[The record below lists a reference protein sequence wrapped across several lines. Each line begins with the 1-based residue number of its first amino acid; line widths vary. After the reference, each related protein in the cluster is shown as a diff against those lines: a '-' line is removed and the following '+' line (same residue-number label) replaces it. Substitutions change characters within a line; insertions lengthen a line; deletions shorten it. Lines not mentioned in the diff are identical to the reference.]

1 MENVFMRLDCF
12 TLRKSVRSIL
22 SVSVFVG
29 LVALFA
35 SCQSSTSP
43 KAAPSGPEKRVFSYT
58 DTAVILADSVSWT
71 RGTDTGAAEV
81 SGTKEKRIQLTL
93 PSPLGSSSVTLNVWT
108 LGIRTAVAECKAA
121 TESGLTPVKGFV
133 RDSLTL
139 VVIGRL
145 YGLHKID
152 PVVYPYTRAGLIKA
166 YARDLVEGAVTG
178 FPGNRPHGM
187 DSAAVVKA
195 AILYQTA
202 KKQAFVS
209 IFSSG
214 ATFLGLDSSIVHVQ
228 ILKLIGNEIPKT
240 DSLILFPLPP
250 VRVKTAISLE
260 HDTLVNRG
268 AKIGVKGEFEADLSK
283 GIAYIEVAFLDS
295 NGVFDSGVTVAN
307 LPQPGGAAQC
317 ILDQKL
323 YIRADSA
330 RLGRHTVVVK
340 ASDASKK
347 YFATSSKTFLV
358 LPAPPAPDLAG
369 PSIELVAP
377 GKLAIQVGSDTSSYV
392 IKAKVAD
399 TSGIATV
406 LIGDTA
412 AKLADGVWSRTVQLP
427 IPGRTEVFEIK
438 STDSTGNESKTS
450 VFITR
455 KSLDGAKGPS
465 VTLLNSASSLSLPFE
480 QKTVVLTWLVTDTAG
495 LKSVDLNRVDLQSSS
510 DTFSREVTI
519 PATGDSVEFRLF
531 AINKNLV
538 GTEKSVKVVRAKDQI
553 APVVG
558 IDSASWLAA
567 GVLNGDTLVVP
578 TSSTSVS
585 LKWKATDNHYV
596 SALTLDGDTLTK
608 GSDGLYTWE
617 IKSLAAGLTKAT
629 IIAADSIGNKS
640 IVYAKLMRMDRVTLN
655 FSLDSVFI
663 DSGYAKVISTTPGA
677 IVEYSLDGSTWT
689 AVPEKGIRLTGSS
702 AIQFRGRAPGFT
714 DVSVT
719 KNYVVKITPPP
730 EAKGAVWNEFNWD
743 DKLIV
748 WQ

>member
-43 KAAPSGPEKRVFSYT
+43 KPAPSGPEKRVLSYK

-71 RGTDTGAAEV
+71 RGTDTGAATTVVNTE
-81 SGTKEKRIQLTL
+81 TKLRRVELTL
-93 PSPLGSSSVTLNVWT
+93 PSPLGSSIVTLNVWT
-108 LGIRTAVAECKAA
+108 LGIRTAVADFKADDG
-121 TESGLTPVKGFV
+121 SGLKSVKSYFV

-152 PVVYPYTRAGLIKA
+152 SVVYPYTRAGLIKA

-209 IFSSG
+209 MFSSG

-250 VRVKTAISLE
+250 VRIKTAISLE

-295 NGVFDSGVTVAN
+295 IGVFDSGVTVAN

-406 LIGDTA
+406 HIGDTA

-495 LKSVDLNRVDLQSSS
+495 LKAW
-510 DTFSREVTI
+510 I
-519 PATGDSVEFRLF
+519 
-531 AINKNLV
+531 
-538 GTEKSVKVVRAKDQI
+538 
-553 APVVG
+553 
-558 IDSASWLAA
+558 
-567 GVLNGDTLVVP
+567 
-578 TSSTSVS
+578 
-585 LKWKATDNHYV
+585 
-596 SALTLDGDTLTK
+596 
-608 GSDGLYTWE
+608 
-617 IKSLAAGLTKAT
+617 
-629 IIAADSIGNKS
+629 
-640 IVYAKLMRMDRVTLN
+640 
-655 FSLDSVFI
+655 
-663 DSGYAKVISTTPGA
+663 
-677 IVEYSLDGSTWT
+677 
-689 AVPEKGIRLTGSS
+689 
-702 AIQFRGRAPGFT
+702 
-714 DVSVT
+714 
-719 KNYVVKITPPP
+719 
-730 EAKGAVWNEFNWD
+730 
-743 DKLIV
+743 
-748 WQ
+748 